1 MLVLFDI
8 DGTLLLSRH
17 AGRDCF
23 HAAARELFGTDF
35 QQDDRLFPGGLD
47 PFIWRE
53 LCARHDIHDGETQP
67 EAFRATYLR
76 LLGERLSGEGTADAL
91 PGVIELL
98 DVLADLEHVTLGL
111 LTGNFPESGRIKLRA
126 AGVDPERFVAG
137 AFGDDGPDRRALLAV
152 AVERAAQATGRELRG
167 DDVVLIGDTPLD
179 VDCALAHG
187 ARCLAVATGMHPA
200 EDLVQAGAHLV
211 LDDLADTQAVLAW
224 LDGRAARAP
233 ARDP

>member
-1 MLVLFDI
+1 MLILFDI

-35 QQDDRLFPGGLD
+35 AQDDMLFPGGLD

-53 LCARHDIHDGETQP
+53 LCARHDIHDGDAQP
-67 EAFRATYLR
+67 ERFRATYLR
-76 LLGERLSGEGTADAL
+76 LLAERLPGEGTADAL
-91 PGVIELL
+91 PGVMALL
-98 DVLADLEHVTLGL
+98 DELGGREHVTLGL

-126 AGVDPERFVAG
+126 AGVDPERFAVG

-152 AVERAAQATGRELRG
+152 AVERAARTTGRDRRG
-167 DDVVLIGDTPLD
+167 ADVVLVGDTPLD
-179 VDCALAHG
+179 VDCALTHG

-200 EDLVQAGAHLV
+200 EDLVAAGAHLV
-211 LDDLADTQAVLAW
+211 LEDLADTQAVIAW
-224 LDGRAARAP
+224 LDGRTADAP